1 VCTEKNIH
9 STRLPDAKTDN
20 STDKNREPKSSPT
33 CLAIKLIGLTSANI
47 NKQIVERE
55 EKLVSSMCLS
65 GVKIETIQAGCH
77 FRAIINPQQTLLNPF
92 HCNDRP
98 G

>member
-1 VCTEKNIH
+1 MSKPITPQ
-9 STRLPDAKTDN
+9 T
-20 STDKNREPKSSPT
+20 KNREPKSSPT
-33 CLAIKLIGLTSANI
+33 CLAIKLIELTSANR
-47 NKQIVERE
+47 NKQIVESE
-55 EKLVSSMCLS
+55 EKLVSSMCSS
-65 GVKIETIQAGCH
+65 GVKLGKIQAGCH